1 MRAHYE
7 TAVQQREAEAA
18 STQGKLSELQME
30 LDQKENDLASQKQR
44 QALATKYQ
52 ERLRHLTL
60 TLILT
65 LTLALTLTPTVTRTL
80 TEYQERLR
88 HLSDEIRGLKKRQK
102 EYATLERE
110 NRDRCR
116 EISALQG
123 QIDQMKKAKVS
134 LQRKQT
140 EEGAQFRE
148 WKASRLREI
157 TQLRREARRNALT
170 LTNPNPNQP

>member
-7 TAVQQREAEAA
+7 TAVQQREEEAA

-52 ERLRHLTL
+52 ERPRHLTL
-60 TLILT
+60 TLTLTLTLALALT
-65 LTLALTLTPTVTRTL
+65 LTLALTLSLTL
-80 TEYQERLR
+80 TGSLTLTKYQERLR
-88 HLSDEIRGLKKRQK
+88 HLTDEIRGLKKRQK

-123 QIDQMKKAKVS
+123 QIDQMKKAKVMRPSFCQVCLALS
-134 LQRKQT
+134 LSPDQH
-140 EEGAQFRE
+140 
-148 WKASRLREI
+148 
-157 TQLRREARRNALT
+157 
-170 LTNPNPNQP
+170 